1 MSELRP
7 LILFDLQATMRGG
20 CRNPR
25 EWRELLVGGQ
35 ELGRTQARFLLSSC
49 LFGVIHILS
58 GCTAGT
64 YTSVVPAIV
73 TPSSALLLP
82 GQTLQFTATGD
93 SLSLANPT
101 WMVNGVSGGSPTTG
115 TITSSGLYTA
125 PTSPSAMTVQVT
137 EGNLIQGI
145 KSAPSQVSLFSPD
158 KFDAGTVTSSNNP
171 QVALYTFRA
180 PQGAWV
186 QVQFGT
192 STNYGLTTWAQ
203 EAPVGGGSVST
214 LVAGM
219 RASTTY
225 HIQAVVQLPNGQRVV
240 DADHS
245 FTTGDL
251 SADLV
256 PNIMVAQAAEA
267 GVAPGVELLDLVTS
281 PQNQLVALATDLGGN
296 VIWYYKLNPGEIPS
310 ALKPLPNGHMLVVSF
325 GATNEVR
332 EIDLAGNVVYR
343 LSIADIAQGLSAIG
357 ASFQTLVSLHHDILK
372 LPNGH
377 LIILANYT
385 QTFTDQP
392 GFSTVLGDAL
402 VDWDPQEKG
411 PVWTWSTFDHI
422 PLAHDP
428 VSNSDWT
435 HANAVIYSP
444 DDGNL
449 ILSMR
454 HQNWI
459 VKINYQNGVG
469 DGRIL
474 WHLGPDG
481 DFSLPNGQAPI
492 EWNYAQHYPT
502 VISPN
507 STGIFRLMFFNNGNY
522 RLVDTANDVCGTAG
536 FAQCYSSVPVFEL
549 NENANTARVLWEYDL
564 SPHYSLCCGNAS
576 ELANGDIE
584 YDVAL
589 DVDTPNQSYVQEV
602 TQEQTPQLVW
612 QLNITGQLMYRGFR
626 IPSLYPGV
634 EWTQSAIA
642 TANANA
648 TVQAGRKAAL
658 KQ

>member
-1 MSELRP
+1 M
-7 LILFDLQATMRGG
+7 
-20 CRNPR
+20 
-25 EWRELLVGGQ
+25 
-35 ELGRTQARFLLSSC
+35 GRTQTRFLLSSC
-49 LFGVIHILS
+49 LSSVMYIFS
-58 GCTAGT
+58 GCTAST
-64 YTSVVPAIV
+64 YTSVTPATV
-73 TPSSALLLP
+73 TPSNIPATVTPSNAILLP

-93 SLSLANPT
+93 SVSVANPT
-101 WMVNGVSGGSPTTG
+101 WMVNGISGGSATTG

-125 PTSPSAMTVQVT
+125 PTSPSATTVQVT
-137 EGNLIQGI
+137 EGNLTQGLR
-145 KSAPSQVSLFSPD
+145 SAPAQVSLFSAD
-158 KFDAGTVTSSNNP
+158 KFDAGMVSSSNNP
-171 QVALYTFRA
+171 QVALYTFKA
-180 PQGAWV
+180 PQGASV

-192 STNYGLTTWAQ
+192 SANYGLTTWAQ
-203 EAPVGGGSVST
+203 EAPVGGGSVSI

-225 HIQAVVQLPNGQRVV
+225 HMQAVVQLPNGQRVV

-245 FTTGDL
+245 FTAGDL
-251 SADLV
+251 PADLI
-256 PNIMVAQAAEA
+256 PNIAVQQPGGSA
-267 GVAPGVELLDLVTS
+267 VAPGVELLGLFTV
-281 PQNQLVALATDLGGN
+281 PNNQLAALATDMAGN
-296 VIWYYKLNPGEIPS
+296 VIWYYALNPGEVPFPIR
-310 ALKPLPNGHMLVVSF
+310 PLPNGHMLVVVAGSS
-325 GATNEVR
+325 NEIR

-343 LSIADIAQGLSAIG
+343 LSLTDINQGLTSIG
-357 ASFQTLVSLHHDILK
+357 ASFQGLVSLHHDILK

-392 GFSTVLGDAL
+392 GFSTVAGDAL
-402 VDWDPQEKG
+402 VDWDPQQQG

-481 DFSLPNGQAPI
+481 DFSLPNGQAPM
-492 EWNYAQHYPT
+492 EWNYGQHYPT
-502 VISPN
+502 VFSPN
-507 STGIFRLMFFNNGNY
+507 SAGIFRLMFFNNGNN
-522 RLVDTANDVCGTAG
+522 RLVDTSNDVCGTAG
-536 FAQCYSSVPVFEL
+536 LPQCYSSVPIFEL
-549 NENANTARVLWEYDL
+549 NEYASTAQILSEDSL
-564 SPHYSLCCGNAS
+564 SPAYSICCGNAS
-576 ELANGDIE
+576 QLANGDIE
-584 YDVAL
+584 YDVAV
-589 DVDTPNQSYVQEV
+589 DVNTPNQSYIQEV

-612 QLNITGQLMYRGFR
+612 QLNVTGQLMYRGFR

-642 TANANA
+642 TANP
-648 TVQAGRKAAL
+648 AAVA
-658 KQ
+658 KRHAQESTGQR